1 MDLLAEFPLKD
12 GCGSEQA
19 NAHKLL
25 NKLLICSDSYFL
37 LKKAHLLSSSLTL
50 INSVGGLI
58 FII

>member
-25 NKLLICSDSYFL
+25 NNCSYVVTRTF
-37 LKKAHLLSSSLTL
+37 
-50 INSVGGLI
+50 
-58 FII
+58 F